1 MHDTSAD
8 SNSILLPH
16 GLDSWEQLI
25 GVSEEAVAP
34 VVENWIHKKQA
45 RLSIIV
51 IKNARLAEQLSADLS
66 YFQSQIRTSE
76 TRTRFLYYPEESDLR
91 DDEDSPVERFET
103 GSERIATLAAIRQT
117 DSPLVITTTPKA
129 IAQAVP
135 AASELAD
142 SQITLKSGSEFEFE
156 KLIQT
161 LEALD
166 YDSEGLCEAP
176 GQFARRGGLIDVY
189 PISADKP
196 YRLDF
201 FGDEIDAIKELDP
214 VTQRSGE
221 AVSELQIDASPTL
234 ELKVAKN
241 GFSEHLPENVA
252 WGLIEPE
259 QLLETFDSPLEQEH
273 SHNLG
278 KSWVQLKNLRSQTDD
293 EWATFSDL
301 DLESNDSQN
310 CKSVT
315 FEAESL
321 SFYRPLPDNAK
332 LADERLADEQS
343 ARIQF
348 LEQVA
353 HWSAA
358 GEQII
363 IALPNESDK
372 NRIQELID
380 NSTELK
386 KIKFLFWQGDQNQ
399 GFRIHFRPKLGK
411 LDWPFLEKSKGCVF
425 ITETELFG
433 RRRGRKPPT
442 RSKALVSQSQV
453 DQLLDFAELVD
464 GEFVV
469 HLQHGI
475 ALYRGITK
483 VDMQGQMREVLSLE
497 FDDDVVLHI
506 PLQESHLISRYV
518 GISKTRP
525 KLGKI
530 GTNRWGKTR
539 EAAERATLDLAAKL
553 LELQAKR
560 DSGGGHAFA
569 ADSEWQIEFEGSFPF
584 KETPDQLKAIN
595 ESKGDMEKA
604 TPMDRLICGDVG
616 FGKTEVA
623 IRAAFKSVM
632 DGKQVAILVPTTVL
646 AQQHFLNFRDR
657 MAGYPIV
664 VETVSRFRKPAEIK
678 KILQSTAA
686 GKVDILVG
694 THRILQKDVSFKDL
708 GLVVID
714 EEQRFG
720 LKHKEVF
727 KEWRSTVDI
736 LTMSATPIPR
746 TLYMALTGAR
756 ELSVIETAPVE
767 RKPIQ
772 TIVKSY
778 DDALVSE
785 VIRRELARGGQVFY
799 LHNRV
804 QTIESVAARLKAMLP
819 EVSIGVGHGQMEEK
833 KLERVMLDFV
843 NQKYQV
849 LVCTTIIES
858 GLDIPNCNTIII
870 EGADR
875 FGLSQLY
882 QLRGR
887 VGRFKRQAYAY
898 LLLHKHK
905 RLMDVARKRLAAIRQ
920 HNQLGAGFRL
930 AMRDLELRGAGNL
943 LGSEQSGHIVGV
955 GFELYCQLL
964 KQSVARLK
972 GDATATQIRANV
984 KLDFVYQGEGNMQA
998 ANRHEDG
1005 YTVLKRLDLKEGD
1018 CEPIQARIP
1027 ADFITETRLRI
1038 DLYRRLALAGSPKEV
1053 RELREAITDRFGK
1066 FPVEVE
1072 ALLRLTEIRCL
1083 AEQKSIHS
1091 VESQGNRLKCR
1102 IYKGRE
1108 SDYIKLGSRFPRLNA
1123 NNALKR
1129 LHEILVFLNNLPS
1142 HRS

>member
-1 MHDTSAD
+1 MHDS
-8 SNSILLPH
+8 SSSQHSILLPPD
-16 GLDSWEQLI
+16 LESWEQKI
-25 GVSEEAVAP
+25 GVSEEAIAP
-34 VVENWIHKKQA
+34 IIEDWIHATKSK
-45 RLSIIV
+45 LSIV
-51 IKNARLAEQLSADLS
+51 VVKNARLAEQLNADLS
-66 YFQSQIRTSE
+66 YFNKQIRGDKTKAQ
-76 TRTRFLYYPEESDLR
+76 FLFYPEESELNE
-91 DDEDSPVERFET
+91 DEDSPVERFET
-103 GSERIATLAAIRQT
+103 GSERIATLSAIRQNKG
-117 DSPLVITTTPKA
+117 SLVLATTPKA
-129 IAQAVP
+129 LAQAVP
-135 AASELAD
+135 AAKELAS
-142 SQITLKSGSEFEFE
+142 SQLILKTGETRSFE
-156 KLIQT
+156 KLVET

-189 PISADKP
+189 PISADRP
-196 YRLDF
+196 YRIDF

-221 AVSELQIDASPTL
+221 SVENLAIDASPTL
-234 ELKVAKN
+234 ELQAAKN
-241 GFSEHLPENVA
+241 GFSDHLPKQTA
-252 WGLIEPE
+252 WAIIEPD
-259 QLLETFDSPLEQEH
+259 QLLETFDSAFEQAHDH
-273 SHNLG
+273 SVG
-278 KSWVQLKNLRSQTDD
+278 KAWTQLRNNRANFKDK
-293 EWATFSDL
+293 WATFSDL
-301 DLESNDSQN
+301 DLETGDDP
-310 CKSVT
+310 T
-315 FEAESL
+315 ADTDIFEAESL
-321 SFYRPLPDNAK
+321 SFYRPIPDNAK

-348 LEQVA
+348 LEQINK
-353 HWSAA
+353 WNQA
-358 GEQII
+358 GEEII
-363 IALPNESDK
+363 VVLPNESDR
-372 NRIQELID
+372 NRIQELI
-380 NSTELK
+380 NESTELK
-386 KIKFLFWQGDQNQ
+386 RIKFTFWEGDLNQ
-399 GFRIHFRPKLGK
+399 GFRIHHRPKLGK
-411 LDWPFLEKSKGCVF
+411 LSWPQLKKSKGCVL

-442 RSKALVSQSQV
+442 RSKALVTQSQV

-475 ALYRGITK
+475 ALYRGITT
-483 VDMQGQMREVLSLE
+483 VDMQGQQREVLSLE
-497 FDDDVVLHI
+497 FDEDVVLHI

-525 KLGKI
+525 KLGRI

-569 ADSEWQIEFEGSFPF
+569 ADSEWQREFEGSFPF
-584 KETPDQLKAIN
+584 KETPDQLKAIV
-595 ESKGDMEKA
+595 ESKADMEK
-604 TPMDRLICGDVG
+604 TVPMDRLICGDVG

-623 IRAAFKSVM
+623 IRTAFKSVM
-632 DGKQVAILVPTTVL
+632 DGKQVVILVPTTVL

-664 VETVSRFRKPAEIK
+664 VELVSRFRKPAEIK

-686 GKVDILVG
+686 GKVDILIG
-694 THRILQKDVSFKDL
+694 THRVLQKDVSFKDL

-778 DDALVSE
+778 DDALVAE
-785 VIRRELARGGQVFY
+785 VVRREIARGGQVFY
-799 LHNRV
+799 LHNQV
-804 QTIESVAARLKAMLP
+804 QSIESTAAKLRALLP
-819 EVSIGVGHGQMEEK
+819 EVSIAVGHGQMDEK
-833 KLERVMLDFV
+833 KLERVMLEFV
-843 NQKYQV
+843 NQKHQM

-972 GDATATQIRANV
+972 GDASAAQIRASV

-998 ANRHEDG
+998 GNRHEDG
-1005 YTVLKRLDLKEGD
+1005 YTVLKRLDLKEGM
-1018 CEPIQARIP
+1018 CEPVQARIP
-1027 ADFITETRLRI
+1027 PTFISETRLRI
-1038 DLYRRLALAGSPKEV
+1038 DLYRQLALAGSTKQV

-1066 FPVEVE
+1066 FPTEVE
-1072 ALLRLTEIRCL
+1072 ALLRLTEVRCL
-1083 AEQKSIHS
+1083 AEQKHIHS
-1091 VESQGNRLKCR
+1091 VETQGNRLKCR
-1102 IYKGRE
+1102 IYRGRE
-1108 SDYIKLGSRFPRLNA
+1108 SDYIKLGARFPRLNA

-1129 LHEILVFLNNLPS
+1129 LNEILVFLNNLPKDP
-1142 HRS
+1142 R

>member
-1 MHDTSAD
+1 MQESSA
-8 SNSILLPH
+8 SHRSILLPSN
-16 GLDSWEQLI
+16 LEKWEQYI
-25 GVSEEAVAP
+25 GVGEEATAP
-34 VVENWIHKKQA
+34 ILEDWIHSSKS
-45 RLSIIV
+45 RVLTIV
-51 IKNARLAEQLSADLS
+51 AKNSRLAEQLNADLA
-66 YFQSQIRTSE
+66 YFHTQIRGDKTK
-76 TRTRFLYYPEESDLR
+76 TRFLYFPEETELSE
-91 DDEDSPVERFET
+91 DEDSPVDRFET
-103 GSERIATLAAIRQT
+103 GSDRIAALASIRQSN
-117 DSPLVITTTPKA
+117 DQLVLVTTPRA
-129 IAQAVP
+129 LAQAVP
-135 AASELAD
+135 AVDALTASQLV
-142 SQITLKSGSEFEFE
+142 LKAGQTHPFE
-156 KLIQT
+156 KLVEK
-161 LEALD
+161 LKSLD
-166 YDSEGLCEAP
+166 YDNEGLCEAP

-189 PISADKP
+189 PISADTP
-196 YRLDF
+196 YRIDF

-214 VTQRSGE
+214 VTQRSGAPTE
-221 AVSELQIDASPTL
+221 SIAIDAAPTL
-234 ELKVAKN
+234 ELKPAPN
-241 GFSEHLPENVA
+241 GYADHLPARSA
-252 WGLIEPE
+252 WA
-259 QLLETFDSPLEQEH
+259 LLEPDQLMESFDSALEQAHGH
-273 SHNLG
+273 SIG
-278 KSWVQLKNLRSQTDD
+278 KAWTRLRNTRSEQADL
-293 EWATFSDL
+293 WATFSDL
-301 DLESNDSQN
+301 DLDSQDDPAAIT
-310 CKSVT
+310 KT
-315 FEAESL
+315 YEAESL
-321 SFYRPLPDNAK
+321 TYYRPLADSSK

-348 LEQVA
+348 LEQVLK
-353 HWSAA
+353 WSKA

-363 IALPNESDK
+363 VVLPNNSDK
-372 NRIQELID
+372 NRIQEIIES
-380 NSTELK
+380 STELK
-386 KIKFLFWQGDQNQ
+386 KIKFTFWKGDLNQ

-411 LDWPFLEKSKGCVF
+411 LSWPFLKKTKGCVL

-433 RRRGRKPPT
+433 RRRGRKPPSK
-442 RSKALVSQSQV
+442 SKALVSQSQV

-469 HLQHGI
+469 HLSHGI

-497 FDDDVVLHI
+497 FDEGVVLHV

-530 GTNRWGKTR
+530 GSNRWSKTR
-539 EAAERATLDLAAKL
+539 EAAERSTLDLAAKL

-560 DSGGGHAFA
+560 DTGGGHAFA
-569 ADSEWQIEFEGSFPF
+569 LDTEWQTEFEGSFPF
-584 KETPDQLKAIN
+584 KETPDQLKAIK
-595 ESKGDMEKA
+595 ESKGDMEKEI
-604 TPMDRLICGDVG
+604 PMDRLICGDVG

-623 IRAAFKSVM
+623 IRAAFKAVM
-632 DGKQVAILVPTTVL
+632 DDKQVAILVPTTVL

-664 VETVSRFRKPAEIK
+664 VETVSRFRKPAEVK

-686 GKVDILVG
+686 GKVDILIG

-720 LKHKEVF
+720 IKHKEVF

-785 VIRRELARGGQVFY
+785 VIRREIARGGQVFY

-804 QTIESVAARLKAMLP
+804 QTINTVAAKLEKMLP
-819 EVSIGVGHGQMEEK
+819 EVSIGVGHGQMDEK
-833 KLERVMLDFV
+833 KLENVMLDFV

-905 RLMDVARKRLAAIRQ
+905 RLMDVARKRLAAIRH

-972 GDATATQIRANV
+972 GDATALQIRASV
-984 KLDFVYQGEGNMQA
+984 KLDFVYQGEGAMTA

-1005 YTVLKRLDLKEGD
+1005 FTVLNRLDLKEGA

-1027 ADFITETRLRI
+1027 ATFIDETRLRI
-1038 DLYRRLALAGSPKEV
+1038 DLYRKMALASSVAQV

-1066 FPVEVE
+1066 FPAEVE
-1072 ALLRLTEIRCL
+1072 ALLRLTEVRCL
-1083 AEQKSIHS
+1083 AEQKHIRS

-1102 IYKGRE
+1102 IYRGRE
-1108 SDYIKLGSRFPRLNA
+1108 SDYIKLGSRFPRLNST
-1123 NNALKR
+1123 NPMKR
-1129 LHEILVFLNNLPS
+1129 LNEILVFLNNLPS
-1142 HRS
+1142 HGT

>member
-1 MHDTSAD
+1 M
-8 SNSILLPH
+8 
-16 GLDSWEQLI
+16 I
-25 GVSEEAVAP
+25 GVSEEAIAP
-34 VVENWIHKKQA
+34 IIEDWIHANKTK
-45 RLSIIV
+45 LSIV
-51 IKNARLAEQLSADLS
+51 VVKNTRLAEQLNADLS
-66 YFQSQIRTSE
+66 YFNKQVRGDKKP
-76 TRTRFLYYPEESDLR
+76 TRFLYYPEESELSA
-91 DDEDSPVERFET
+91 DEDSPVERFET
-103 GSERIATLAAIRQT
+103 GSERIATLAAIRQ
-117 DSPLVITTTPKA
+117 SQAPLVLVTTPKA
-129 IAQAVP
+129 LAQAVP
-135 AASELAD
+135 AAKELAT
-142 SQITLKSGSEFEFE
+142 SQLVLKTGETRSFE
-156 KLIQT
+156 KLVET
-161 LEALD
+161 FEALD

-196 YRLDF
+196 YRIDF

-214 VTQRSGE
+214 VTQRSGA
-221 AVSELQIDASPTL
+221 AVESLSIDASPTL
-234 ELKVAKN
+234 ELAVAKN
-241 GFSEHLPENVA
+241 GFADHLPKQTA
-252 WGLIEPE
+252 WAIIEPE
-259 QLLETFDSPLEQEH
+259 QLLESFDSVLEQAHDH
-273 SHNLG
+273 SVG
-278 KSWVQLKNLRSQTDD
+278 KAWIQLRNIRTAHKDK
-293 EWATFSDL
+293 WATFSDL
-301 DLESNDSQN
+301 DLETGDDPSADT
-310 CKSVT
+310 KI

-321 SFYRPLPDNAK
+321 SFYRPIPDNAK

-348 LEQVA
+348 LEQVNK
-353 HWSAA
+353 WSKA
-358 GEQII
+358 GEEII
-363 IALPNESDK
+363 VVLPNESDK
-372 NRIQELID
+372 NRIQELINESD
-380 NSTELK
+380 ELK
-386 KIKFLFWQGDQNQ
+386 QIKFTFWQGDLNQ
-399 GFRIHFRPKLGK
+399 GFRIHHRAKLGK
-411 LDWPFLEKSKGCVF
+411 LSWPLLKKAKGCVL

-442 RSKALVSQSQV
+442 RSKALVTQSQV

-475 ALYRGITK
+475 ALYRGITT
-483 VDMQGQMREVLSLE
+483 VDMQGQQREVLSLE
-497 FDDDVVLHI
+497 FDEGVVLHI

-525 KLGKI
+525 KLGRI

-569 ADSEWQIEFEGSFPF
+569 PDSEWQREFEGSFPF
-584 KETPDQLKAIN
+584 KETPDQMKAIV
-595 ESKGDMEKA
+595 ESKADMEKPI
-604 TPMDRLICGDVG
+604 PMDRLVCGDVG

-623 IRAAFKSVM
+623 IRTAFKSVM
-632 DGKQVAILVPTTVL
+632 DGKQVVILVPTTVL

-664 VETVSRFRKPAEIK
+664 VELVSRFRKPAEIK

-686 GKVDILVG
+686 GKVDILIG
-694 THRILQKDVSFKDL
+694 THRVLQKDVSFKDL

-778 DDALVSE
+778 DDALVAE
-785 VIRRELARGGQVFY
+785 VVRREIARGGQVFY
-799 LHNRV
+799 LHNQV
-804 QTIESVAARLKAMLP
+804 QSIESTAAKLRALLP
-819 EVSIGVGHGQMEEK
+819 EVSIAVGHGQMDEK
-833 KLERVMLDFV
+833 KLENVMIEFV
-843 NQKYQV
+843 NQKYQM

-972 GDATATQIRANV
+972 GDASATQIRASV

-998 ANRHEDG
+998 GNRHEDG
-1005 YTVLKRLDLKEGD
+1005 YTVLKHLDLEAGT

-1027 ADFITETRLRI
+1027 ATFISETRLRI
-1038 DLYRRLALAGSPKEV
+1038 DLYRQLALSGSPKQV
-1053 RELREAITDRFGK
+1053 REIRDAITDRFGK
-1066 FPVEVE
+1066 FPLEVE
-1072 ALLRLTEIRCL
+1072 ALLRLTEVRCL
-1083 AEQKSIHS
+1083 AEQKHIHS
-1091 VESQGNRLKCR
+1091 VETQGNRLKCR
-1102 IYKGRE
+1102 IYRGRE

-1129 LHEILVFLNNLPS
+1129 LNEILVFLNNLPKDP
-1142 HRS
+1142 R

>member
-1 MHDTSAD
+1 M
-8 SNSILLPH
+8 
-16 GLDSWEQLI
+16 
-25 GVSEEAVAP
+25 SEEALAP
-34 VVENWIHKKQA
+34 ILEDWIQQGSKALQ
-45 RLSIIV
+45 IVV
-51 IKNARLAEQLSADLS
+51 IKNTRLAEQLTVDLEYFHKQARGEKAD
-66 YFQSQIRTSE
+66 IR
-76 TRTRFLYYPEESDLR
+76 FVHFPEESELENED
-91 DDEDSPVERFET
+91 DSPAERFET
-103 GSERIATLAAIRQT
+103 GSDRIAALSSIRQNAGR
-117 DSPLVITTTPKA
+117 LVLVTTPHA
-129 IAQAVP
+129 IAQKVP
-135 AASELAD
+135 EASELQAA
-142 SQITLKSGSEFEFE
+142 QLVLKPGETHSFEQFVE
-156 KLIQT
+156 T
-161 LEALD
+161 LESLD

-196 YRLDF
+196 YRIDF

-221 AVSELQIDASPTL
+221 EVNSLAIDASPTL
-234 ELKVAKN
+234 KMRPAPN
-241 GFSEHLPENVA
+241 GLADHLPDKTA
-252 WGLIEPE
+252 WAVIEPE
-259 QLLETFDSPLEQEH
+259 QILESFDSALEQEH
-273 SHNLG
+273 GHHLG
-278 KSWVQLKNLRSQTDD
+278 KAWAQLKSLRSNHKDL
-293 EWATFSDL
+293 WATFSDL
-301 DLESNDSQN
+301 DLDFDDDADST
-310 CKSVT
+310 T

-321 SFYRPLPDNAK
+321 TFYRPLPDASK
-332 LADERLADEQS
+332 FADERLADEQS

-348 LEQVA
+348 LEQVTK
-353 HWSAA
+353 WSKA
-358 GEQII
+358 GEQIVVV
-363 IALPNESDK
+363 LPNESDK
-372 NRIQELID
+372 NRIQEVID
-380 NSTELK
+380 SSDQLK
-386 KIKFLFWQGDQNQ
+386 EIKFTFWKGDLNQ

-411 LDWPFLEKSKGCVF
+411 LSWPFLKKSKGLVLV
-425 ITETELFG
+425 TETELFG

-497 FDDDVVLHI
+497 FDEDVVLHV

-530 GTNRWGKTR
+530 GSNRWSKTR
-539 EAAERATLDLAAKL
+539 EAAERATLDFAAKL

-560 DSGGGHAFA
+560 DTGGGHEFA
-569 ADSEWQIEFEGSFPF
+569 TDTDWQREFEGSFPF
-584 KETPDQLKAIN
+584 KETPDQLTAIQDTKA
-595 ESKGDMEKA
+595 DMEKA
-604 TPMDRLICGDVG
+604 VPMDRLICGDVG

-623 IRAAFKSVM
+623 IRAAFKAVM

-664 VETVSRFRKPAEIK
+664 VELVSRFRKPAEIK
-678 KILQSTAA
+678 KILTSTAA
-686 GKVDILVG
+686 GKVDILIG
-694 THRILQKDVSFKDL
+694 THRIVQKDVSFKDL

-720 LKHKEVF
+720 MKHKEVF
-727 KEWRSTVDI
+727 KEWRATVDI

-772 TIVKSY
+772 TLVKSY
-778 DDALVSE
+778 DDALVTE
-785 VIRRELARGGQVFY
+785 VVRREIARGGQIFY

-804 QTIESVAARLKAMLP
+804 QTIDTVAAKLKAMLP
-819 EVSIGVGHGQMEEK
+819 DVSIGVGHGQMDEK
-833 KLERVMLDFV
+833 KLERTMLDFV
-843 NQKYQV
+843 NQKYQL

-905 RLMDVARKRLAAIRQ
+905 RLMDVARKRMQAIRQ

-964 KQSVARLK
+964 KQSVSRLK
-972 GDATATQIRANV
+972 GDATATQVRASV
-984 KLDFVYQGEGNMQA
+984 KLDFVYQGEGEMTA

-1005 YTVLKRLDLKEGD
+1005 YTVLKRLDLKEGE
-1018 CEPIQARIP
+1018 CEPVQARIP
-1027 ADFITETRLRI
+1027 ASYVSETRLRI
-1038 DLYRRLALAGSPKEV
+1038 DLYRRLALAGSTKEV
-1053 RELREAITDRFGK
+1053 REQRDSIVDRFGK
-1066 FPVEVE
+1066 FPQEVE

-1102 IYKGRE
+1102 TYRGRNSE
-1108 SDYIKLGSRFPRLNA
+1108 YVKLGSRFPRLNSS
-1123 NNALKR
+1123 NALKR
-1129 LHEILVFLNNLPS
+1129 LNEILVFLNNLPS
-1142 HRS
+1142 QRT

>member
-1 MHDTSAD
+1 MSQRA
-8 SNSILLPH
+8 SVLLPS
-16 GLDSWEQLI
+16 GLERWEQRI
-25 GVSEEAVAP
+25 GVNDEAIAP
-34 VVENWIHKKQA
+34 IVEDWIHA
-45 RLSIIV
+45 SNRPVFIV
-51 IKNARLAEQLSADLS
+51 IAKNDRIAEQLRADLE
-66 YFQSQIRTSE
+66 YFHRKVRGDSTA
-76 TRTRFLYYPEESDLR
+76 TRFLYFPEEQEF
-91 DDEDSPVERFET
+91 DDNDSPSERFEI
-103 GSERIATLAAIRQT
+103 GSERIATLAALQNAPEKSVVT
-117 DSPLVITTTPKA
+117 
-129 IAQAVP
+129 
-135 AASELAD
+135 AS
-142 SQITLKSGSEFEFE
+142 LKSLTQPVPSPSALQRSQLVLTVGETHSFEGLVE
-156 KLIQT
+156 T
-161 LEALD
+161 LQSID
-166 YDSEGLCEAP
+166 YDAEGLCEAP

-189 PISADKP
+189 PTSADKP
-196 YRLDF
+196 YRIDF

-214 VTQRSGE
+214 VTQRSG
-221 AVSELQIDASPTL
+221 ASVQSIVIDAAPSL
-234 ELKVAKN
+234 QMEDAKN
-241 GFSEHLPENVA
+241 GFAEYLKAEVA
-252 WGLIEPE
+252 WGIIEPDQIME
-259 QLLETFDSPLEQEH
+259 LFDSALEQASGNE
-273 SHNLG
+273 LG
-278 KSWVQLKNLRSQTDD
+278 KAWVALRDNRSKANDL
-293 EWATFSDL
+293 WSTFSDL
-301 DLESNDSQN
+301 DLATDADQS
-310 CKSVT
+310 
-315 FEAESL
+315 AESFVYEGETL
-321 SFYRPLPDNAK
+321 TYYRPIADSGK
-332 LADERLADEQS
+332 FADERLADEQS
-343 ARIQF
+343 ARIHF
-348 LEQVA
+348 LEQA
-353 HWSAA
+353 LKWQKN
-358 GEQII
+358 GERLF
-363 IALPNESDK
+363 AVLPNESDFK
-372 NRIQELID
+372 RVQEILQE
-380 NSTELK
+380 SESLK
-386 KIKFLFWQGDQNQ
+386 QLKLEFWKGDLNQ
-399 GFRIHFRPKLGK
+399 GFRFHFRPQLER
-411 LDWPFLEKSKGCVF
+411 LNWPLLKAAKGCVL

-433 RRRGRKPPT
+433 RRRHRKPPT
-442 RSKALVSQSQV
+442 RERALVSQSQV

-497 FDDDVVLHI
+497 FDDNVVLHV

-530 GTNRWGKTR
+530 GSNRWAKTR

-560 DSGGGHAFA
+560 DSGGGHAFGN
-569 ADSEWQIEFEGSFPF
+569 DTEWQLEFENAFPF
-584 KETPDQLKAIN
+584 KETPDQLKAI
-595 ESKGDMEKA
+595 EASKADMEKP

-623 IRAAFKSVM
+623 IRAAFKAVM
-632 DGKQVAILVPTTVL
+632 DGKQVALLVPTTVL

-657 MAGYPIV
+657 MASYPIV
-664 VETVSRFRKPAEIK
+664 VELVSRFRKPAEIK
-678 KILQSTAA
+678 KILASVAA
-686 GKVDILVG
+686 GKVDILIG

-708 GLVVID
+708 GLAIID

-727 KEWRSTVDI
+727 KEWRATVDI

-778 DDALVSE
+778 DDALVAE
-785 VIRRELARGGQVFY
+785 VIRREISRGGQVFY

-804 QTIESVAARLKAMLP
+804 QTIDTVAARLSQLVP
-819 EVSIGVGHGQMEEK
+819 EVSIGVGHGQMDEK
-833 KLERVMLDFV
+833 RLERVMLDFV
-843 NQKYQV
+843 NQQYQV

-887 VGRFKRQAYAY
+887 VGRFKRQAFAY

-905 RLMDVARKRLAAIRQ
+905 RLVDVARKRLQAIRQ

-964 KQSVARLK
+964 RQSISRLK
-972 GDATATQIRANV
+972 GEASAMSIRANV
-984 KLDFVYQGEGNMQA
+984 KLDFIYQGEGDMTS

-1005 YTVLKRLDLKEGD
+1005 YTVLKRLDLKEGE
-1018 CEPIQARIP
+1018 CPPMQARIP
-1027 ADFITETRLRI
+1027 ATYISETRLRI
-1038 DLYRRLALAGSPKEV
+1038 DIYRRLALAETPAEA
-1053 RELREAITDRFGK
+1053 REQGTALVDRFGNY
-1066 FPVEVE
+1066 PPEVE
-1072 ALLRLTEIRCL
+1072 ALLKLTEIRCL
-1083 AEQKSIHS
+1083 AEQKGVHS

-1102 IYKGRE
+1102 RYRGKTSE
-1108 SDYIKLGSRFPRLNA
+1108 YIKLGSRFPRLRST
-1123 NNALKR
+1123 NALKR
-1129 LHEILVFLNNLPS
+1129 LNEIIVFLNNLVSNPS
-1142 HRS
+1142 

>member
-1 MHDTSAD
+1 MPDSITSPKPV
-8 SNSILLPH
+8 LLPA
-16 GLDSWEQLI
+16 GLSNWKQRI
-25 GVSEEAVAP
+25 GVSEETIAP
-34 VVENWIHKKQA
+34 IVENWINQSDSPV
-45 RLSIIV
+45 LIV
-51 IKNARLAEQLSADLS
+51 VTKNARLAEQLSADLA
-66 YFQSQIRTSE
+66 YFHQQVRGDTA
-76 TRTRFLYYPEESDLR
+76 TTRFLYYPEEPRPDG
-91 DDEDSPVERFET
+91 DEASPIDRFEIR
-103 GSERIATLAAIRQT
+103 SERIATLASIRQNT
-117 DSPLVITTTPKA
+117 GRLVLATTPQA
-129 IAQAVP
+129 LAQAVP
-135 AASELAD
+135 AADDLAN
-142 SQITLKSGSEFEFE
+142 SQVLLKTGETRSFE
-156 KLIQT
+156 KLVAT
-161 LEALD
+161 LEALE

-189 PISADKP
+189 PISSDKP
-196 YRLDF
+196 YRIDF
-201 FGDEIDAIKELDP
+201 FGDEIDAIKQLDP
-214 VTQRSGE
+214 VTQRSGDL
-221 AVSELQIDASPTL
+221 VQTLTIVASPALTL
-234 ELKVAKN
+234 RPAPN
-241 GFSEHLPENVA
+241 GFVDHLPKNVGWA
-252 WGLIEPE
+252 LIEPE
-259 QLLETFDSPLEQEH
+259 ELLGTFESALEKAHGHTVGKAWIQLCNQRAETEDH
-273 SHNLG
+273 
-278 KSWVQLKNLRSQTDD
+278 
-293 EWATFSDL
+293 WATFSDL
-301 DLESNDSQN
+301 DLESHGDPSVDSI
-310 CKSVT
+310 VY
-315 FEAESL
+315 EAESL
-321 SFYRPLPDNAK
+321 AYYRPLPDHAK
-332 LADERLADEQS
+332 FADERLADEQS

-348 LEQVA
+348 LNQVLKW
-353 HWSAA
+353 HKDN
-358 GEQII
+358 EKII
-363 IALPNESDK
+363 FVLPNQSDR

-380 NSTELK
+380 ASDELK
-386 KIKFLFWQGDQNQ
+386 EIQFSFWQGDLNQ
-399 GFRIHFRPKLGK
+399 GFRIHFRPRLGK
-411 LDWPFLEKSKGCVF
+411 LSWPELAERKGCVL

-475 ALYRGITK
+475 AAYRGITT
-483 VDMQGQMREVLSLE
+483 VEMQGQSREVLSLE
-497 FDDDVVLHI
+497 FDEGVVLHI
-506 PLQESHLISRYV
+506 PLQESHLVSRYV

-530 GTNRWGKTR
+530 GSNRWGKTR

-569 ADSEWQIEFEGSFPF
+569 ADADWQNEFEGSFSF
-584 KETPDQLKAIN
+584 KETPDQLKAI
-595 ESKGDMEKA
+595 EAAKADMEKA
-604 TPMDRLICGDVG
+604 IPMDRLICGDVG

-623 IRAAFKSVM
+623 IRAAFKAVM
-632 DGKQVAILVPTTVL
+632 DGKQVVILVPTTIL

-664 VETVSRFRKPAEIK
+664 VELVSRFRKPAEIK

-694 THRILQKDVSFKDL
+694 THRVLQKDVSFKDL

-727 KEWRSTVDI
+727 KEWRATVDI

-756 ELSVIETAPVE
+756 ELSVIETAPVD

-778 DDALVSE
+778 DDALVAE
-785 VIRRELARGGQVFY
+785 VVRREIARGGQVFY

-804 QTIESVAARLKAMLP
+804 QTIDGVAAKLRALLP
-819 EVSIGVGHGQMEEK
+819 EVSIEVGHGQMDEK
-833 KLERVMLDFV
+833 KLERIMLEFV
-843 NQKYQV
+843 NQKFQL

-887 VGRFKRQAYAY
+887 VGRFKQQAYAY

-905 RLMDVARKRLAAIRQ
+905 RLMDVARKRLSAIRQ

-972 GDATATQIRANV
+972 GDASATQIRASV
-984 KLDFVYQGEGNMQA
+984 KLDFVYQGEGILQA
-998 ANRHEDG
+998 GNRHEDG
-1005 YTVLKRLDLKEGD
+1005 FTVLQRLDLKEGL
-1018 CEPIQARIP
+1018 CEPVQARIP
-1027 ADFITETRLRI
+1027 ASFVNETRLRI
-1038 DLYRRLALAGSPKEV
+1038 DLYRKLALAESPAQV
-1053 RELREAITDRFGK
+1053 REIRDAITDRFGK
-1066 FPVEVE
+1066 FPLEVE
-1072 ALLRLTEIRCL
+1072 ALLRLTEVRCL
-1083 AEQKSIHS
+1083 AEQKQIHS
-1091 VESQGNRLKCR
+1091 VETQGNRLKCR
-1102 IYKGRE
+1102 LYRGRE
-1108 SDYIKLGSRFPRLNA
+1108 SDYVKLGSRFPRLNA
-1123 NNALKR
+1123 TNALKR
-1129 LHEILVFLNNLPS
+1129 LNEILVFLRNLPRDS
-1142 HRS
+1142 L

>member
-1 MHDTSAD
+1 MHDSTISR
-8 SNSILLPH
+8 SSILLPA
-16 GLDSWEQLI
+16 GLKKWQQRI

-34 VVENWIHKKQA
+34 IVEDWIHSSKEA
-45 RLSIIV
+45 LLVIV
-51 IKNARLAEQLSADLS
+51 TKNVRLAEQLSADLS
-66 YFQSQIRTSE
+66 YFHRQVRGESATA
-76 TRTRFLYYPEESDLR
+76 RFNFFPEESELSG
-91 DDEDSPVERFET
+91 DEDSPVERFET
-103 GSERIATLAAIRQT
+103 GSERIATLAAIRNN
-117 DSPLVITTTPKA
+117 SGRLVLTTTPKA
-129 IAQAVP
+129 LAQSVP
-135 AASELAD
+135 KAKELAASQLVLKPGETRSFEELV
-142 SQITLKSGSEFEFE
+142 E
-156 KLIQT
+156 T
-161 LEALD
+161 LESLD

-196 YRLDF
+196 YRIDF
-201 FGDEIDAIKELDP
+201 FGDEIDVIKELDP
-214 VTQRSGE
+214 VSQRSGKDVPSL
-221 AVSELQIDASPTL
+221 AIDASPTL
-234 ELKVAKN
+234 GLKAAENGIADHLPQKVAW
-241 GFSEHLPENVA
+241 A
-252 WGLIEPE
+252 IIEPE
-259 QLLETFDSPLEQEH
+259 QLLESFDSALEK
-273 SHNLG
+273 SHGRTIG
-278 KSWVQLKNLRSQTDD
+278 KAWVRLRDQRSKHKDT
-293 EWATFSDL
+293 WATFSDL
-301 DLESNDSQN
+301 DLESHEDETADS
-310 CKSVT
+310 KI

-321 SFYRPLPDNAK
+321 SFYRPIADNAK

-348 LEQVA
+348 LEQISK
-353 HWSAA
+353 WSKA
-358 GEQII
+358 GERIFVV
-363 IALPNESDK
+363 LPNESDR
-372 NRIQELID
+372 NRIQEIIAESD
-380 NSTELK
+380 ELK
-386 KIKFLFWQGDQNQ
+386 QIEFTFWQGDLNH
-399 GFRIHFRPKLGK
+399 GFRVHFRPKLGK
-411 LDWPFLEKSKGCVF
+411 LSWPALKGAKGCVL

-442 RSKALVSQSQV
+442 KSKALVSQSQV

-475 ALYRGITK
+475 ALYRGITS
-483 VDMQGQMREVLSLE
+483 VDMQGQTREVLSLE
-497 FDDDVVLHI
+497 FDEGVVLYI

-530 GTNRWGKTR
+530 GSNRWGKTR

-569 ADSEWQIEFEGSFPF
+569 ADTEWQIEFEGSFPF

-595 ESKGDMEKA
+595 ESKADMEKSV
-604 TPMDRLICGDVG
+604 PMDRLICGDVG

-623 IRAAFKSVM
+623 IRAAFKAVM
-632 DGKQVAILVPTTVL
+632 DGKQVVILVPTTIL
-646 AQQHFLNFRDR
+646 AQQHYLNFRDR

-664 VETVSRFRKPAEIK
+664 VELVSRFRKPAEIK
-678 KILQSTAA
+678 KILQATGA
-686 GKVDILVG
+686 GKVDILIG
-694 THRILQKDVSFKDL
+694 THRVLQKDVNFKDL

-736 LTMSATPIPR
+736 MTMSATPIPR

-778 DDALVSE
+778 EDSLVAE
-785 VIRRELARGGQVFY
+785 VVRREIARGGQVFY

-804 QTIESVAARLKAMLP
+804 QSINSVAAKLAALLP
-819 EVSIGVGHGQMEEK
+819 EVSIGVGHGQMDEK
-833 KLERVMLDFV
+833 KLENVMLDFV
-843 NQKYQV
+843 NQKYQL

-972 GDATATQIRANV
+972 GDAAATQIRASV

-1005 YTVLKRLDLKEGD
+1005 FTVLKQLDLKEGV

-1027 ADFITETRLRI
+1027 ATFIGETRLRI
-1038 DLYRRLALAGSPKEV
+1038 DLYRKLALAGSPAQV
-1053 RELREAITDRFGK
+1053 REIREAITDRFGK
-1066 FPVEVE
+1066 FPMEVE
-1072 ALLRLTEIRCL
+1072 ALLRLTEVRCL
-1083 AEQKSIHS
+1083 AEQKRIHS
-1091 VESQGNRLKCR
+1091 VECQGNRLKCR
-1102 IYKGRE
+1102 IYRGRE
-1108 SDYIKLGSRFPRLNA
+1108 ADYIKLGSRFPRLNA
-1123 NNALKR
+1123 TNALKR

-1142 HRS
+1142 DRT

>member
-1 MHDTSAD
+1 MAQKVPSAKA
-8 SNSILLPH
+8 L
-16 GLDSWEQLI
+16 
-25 GVSEEAVAP
+25 
-34 VVENWIHKKQA
+34 
-45 RLSIIV
+45 
-51 IKNARLAEQLSADLS
+51 
-66 YFQSQIRTSE
+66 
-76 TRTRFLYYPEESDLR
+76 ES
-91 DDEDSPVERFET
+91 T
-103 GSERIATLAAIRQT
+103 
-117 DSPLVITTTPKA
+117 
-129 IAQAVP
+129 
-135 AASELAD
+135 
-142 SQITLKSGSEFEFE
+142 QITLKPGEEHVFEE
-156 KLIQT
+156 LIAQI
-161 LEALD
+161 EQLD

-176 GQFARRGGLIDVY
+176 GQFARRGGLIDIY
-189 PISADKP
+189 PISSDKP
-196 YRLDF
+196 YRIDF
-201 FGDEIDAIKELDP
+201 FGDDIDAIKELDP
-214 VTQRSGE
+214 VSQRSGK
-221 AVSELQIDASPTL
+221 AVDSLVIDASPTL
-234 ELKVAKN
+234 EMQAAEN
-241 GFSEHLPENVA
+241 GISDHLPSLVSWA
-252 WGLIEPE
+252 IVEPD
-259 QLLETFDSPLEQEH
+259 QILESFDTALEQASGH
-273 SHNLG
+273 SIG
-278 KSWVQLKNLRSQTDD
+278 KAWTQLRDARAGHSDD
-293 EWATFSDL
+293 WATFSDL
-301 DLESNDSQN
+301 DLDSEEDPTAR
-310 CKSVT
+310 ST
-315 FEAESL
+315 TYEAESL
-321 SFYRPLPDNAK
+321 SFYRPIPDSAK
-332 LADERLADEQS
+332 FADERLADEQS

-348 LEQVA
+348 LDQVSR
-353 HWSAA
+353 WSKK
-358 GEQII
+358 GEKVFVV
-363 IALPNESDK
+363 LPNESDK
-372 NRIQELID
+372 KRIEELIAESD
-380 NSTELK
+380 QLS
-386 KIKFLFWQGDQNQ
+386 KIDFTFWEGDLNQ

-411 LDWPFLEKSKGCVF
+411 LSWPSLKGTKGCVL

-442 RSKALVSQSQV
+442 RQKALVSQSQV

-497 FDDDVVLHI
+497 FDEGVALHI
-506 PLQESHLISRYV
+506 PLQEAHLISRYV

-530 GTNRWGKTR
+530 GSNRWGKTR

-569 ADSEWQIEFEGSFPF
+569 SDTEWQTEFESSFPF
-584 KETPDQLKAIN
+584 KETPDQLKAIK
-595 ESKGDMEKA
+595 ESKADMEKPI
-604 TPMDRLICGDVG
+604 PMDRLICGDVG

-623 IRAAFKSVM
+623 IRAAFKAVM
-632 DGKQVAILVPTTVL
+632 DGKQVVILVPTTVL

-678 KILQSTAA
+678 KILQSTAQ
-686 GKVDILVG
+686 GRVDILVG
-694 THRILQKDVSFKDL
+694 THRVLQKDVSFKDL
-708 GLVVID
+708 GLAIID

-720 LKHKEVF
+720 LKHKEIF

-736 LTMSATPIPR
+736 MTMSATPIPR

-778 DDALVSE
+778 DDALVAE
-785 VIRRELARGGQVFY
+785 VVRREIARGGQVFY

-804 QTIESVAARLKAMLP
+804 QTIDTVAAKLRTLVP
-819 EVSIGVGHGQMEEK
+819 EVTIGVGHGQMDEK
-833 KLERVMLDFV
+833 RLEQVMLDFV

-972 GDATATQIRANV
+972 GDAAATQIRASV
-984 KLDFVYQGEGNMQA
+984 KLDFVYQGEGEMQA

-1005 YTVLKRLDLKEGD
+1005 FTVLKRLDLKEGM

-1027 ADFITETRLRI
+1027 ASFISETRLRI
-1038 DLYRRLALAGSPKEV
+1038 DLYRKLALAGSPSAV
-1053 RELREAITDRFGK
+1053 RELRETIIDRFGK
-1066 FPVEVE
+1066 FPTEVE

-1083 AEQKSIHS
+1083 AEQRNIHS

-1129 LHEILVFLNNLPS
+1129 LNEILVFLNNLPS